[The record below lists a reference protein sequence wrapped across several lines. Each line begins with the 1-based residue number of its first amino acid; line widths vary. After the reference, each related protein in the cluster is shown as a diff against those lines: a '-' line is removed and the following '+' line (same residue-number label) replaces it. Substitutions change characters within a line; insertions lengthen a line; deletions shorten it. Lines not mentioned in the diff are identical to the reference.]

1 MSNDH
6 QVFIVDSK
14 DRFFEYGADS
24 KMSVSI
30 HSNLP
35 VPLVVKQRNG
45 VSSVTRPKH
54 GEGYQTGNITIQ
66 IELLVKKEVF
76 LYIDNQYM
84 ESLPEEYKILHD
96 AVRTM
101 QDRGMQI
108 GQMYYARI
116 CLTFD
121 RSYFDRHGGQF
132 YLPIAD
138 VLLSILPLEA
148 TDEHPYSVSAMQKR
162 QSFRMQEDYE
172 NLALYAVRLVDRF
185 EQVGPRYMNIAGDV
199 FRIQPFPTDQLT
211 DQMADGLHILGTQP
225 MRSPKD
231 TANTAR
237 STFIPMD
244 KLLADPN
251 KYGVWSTFGEAR
263 HQGNK
268 QLETAQN
275 ALEEALR
282 KADKKDRIIDGLK
295 KDVEEAKAKQKQ
307 EGSLVVNKGLT
318 ELIKLA
324 TAMIGIVKLLK

>member
-6 QVFIVDSK
+6 QVFIVDDK
-14 DRFFEYGADS
+14 DRFFEYEADS
-24 KMSVSI
+24 KMSVSV

-35 VPLVVKQRNG
+35 VPLVVRQRNG

-54 GEGYQTGNITIQ
+54 SGGYQTGKITIQ
-66 IELLVKKEVF
+66 IELLMKKEVF
-76 LYIDNQYM
+76 LYIDSQSM
-84 ESLPEEYKILHD
+84 ETLPEEYKILHD

-101 QDRGMQI
+101 QDRGVQM

-116 CLTFD
+116 NLTFD

-132 YLPIAD
+132 YLPVAD
-138 VLLSILPLEA
+138 LMLSILPIET

-162 QSFRMQEDYE
+162 QSFRLQEDYE

-185 EQVGPRYMNIAGDV
+185 EQIGPRYINISGDV
-199 FRIQPFPTDQLT
+199 FRVEPFPADQVT
-211 DQMADGLHILGTQP
+211 EQMADGLHILGTQP

-231 TANTAR
+231 TANNAR
-237 STFIPMD
+237 STFIPID
-244 KLLADPN
+244 KLLADPS
-251 KYGVWSTFGEAR
+251 KYGLWSTFGEAR

-282 KADKKDRIIDGLK
+282 KSDKKDRIIDGLK

-307 EGSLVVNKGLT
+307 EGSLVVHKGLT